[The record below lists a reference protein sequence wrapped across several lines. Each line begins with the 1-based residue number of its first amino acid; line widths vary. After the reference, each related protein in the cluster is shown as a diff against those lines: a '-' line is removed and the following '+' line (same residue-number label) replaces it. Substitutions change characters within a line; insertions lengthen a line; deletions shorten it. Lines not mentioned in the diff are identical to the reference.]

1 MYFLYNLIL
10 IFLVFFTFPFWGIKI
25 IFSSRWR
32 KGIGERFGF
41 LSLKTKES
49 IKEENEYFW
58 VHASSVGEVKIA
70 SALIKEI
77 KKKFPYY
84 NLLISSMTPAGVQ
97 ILKNLYPDEIV
108 IFVPLDLRG
117 CIKRI
122 LKCFR
127 IKILILVETEI
138 WPNLV
143 RLVKKQ
149 QATIIV
155 VNGRISDK
163 SFKKYRIFRLWVKKV
178 LFFIDVFSMQSAK
191 YAERIIF
198 LGAEK
203 KKVKITGN
211 IKYDGV
217 LSEQIINQKNEN
229 IYREFSLSE
238 KDLIWVAGS
247 TRAGEERIII
257 DVYKQVLKKYSGL
270 KLIIAPRHLERV
282 AYLES
287 LLIKEPFNFIKKSSL
302 HSKVNSSKNG
312 QRFPPPINV
321 IVLDTMGELIKAY
334 SIATV
339 VFVGGSLVKIGG
351 HNILEPAS
359 LGKPVLFGPYMQNFK
374 EPASLLKERE
384 GAIQVKDEK
393 ELETYVLYLLTNFS
407 LLSKMGKN
415 AGKAVLTGQGAAL
428 KNLEL
433 IAGLLQQNSGE

>member
-1 MYFLYNLIL
+1 MYFLYNLTL
-10 IFLVFFTFPFWGIKI
+10 IFLVFFTFPFWGIKMI
-25 IFSSRWR
+25 VYSGWR
-32 KGIGERFGF
+32 EGIGQRFGF
-41 LSLKTKES
+41 LSSKIKKH
-49 IKEENEYFW
+49 IKKEEKYFW
-58 VHASSVGEVKIA
+58 VHASSVGEAKIA

-77 KKKFPYY
+77 RKKFPYY
-84 NLLISSMTPAGVQ
+84 NLLISSMTPVGVQ
-97 ILKNLYPDEIV
+97 ILKDLYPDEIV
-108 IFVPLDLRG
+108 IFVPLDLKS

-127 IKILILVETEI
+127 IKTLILVETEI
-138 WPNLV
+138 WPNLI
-143 RLVKKQ
+143 RLAKKQ
-149 QATIIV
+149 QAKIIV

-163 SFKKYRIFRLWVKKV
+163 SFKKYKIFKLWVKKV
-178 LFFIDVFSMQSAK
+178 LFFIDVFSMQSEK

-203 KKVKITGN
+203 RKVKITGN

-217 LSEQIINQKNEN
+217 LSEQIINQKNKD

-247 TRAGEERIII
+247 TQAGEERIII

-270 KLIIAPRHLERV
+270 KLIIAPRHLERI

-287 LLIKEPFNFIKKSSL
+287 LLVKESFNFIKKSTL
-302 HSKVNSSKNG
+302 YSKMNSSKNG
-312 QRFPPPINV
+312 QRFFSPTNV

-374 EPASLLKERE
+374 EPACLLKERE
-384 GAIQVKDEK
+384 GAIQVKNEK
-393 ELETYVLYLLTNFS
+393 ELEINILHLLSNFS
-407 LLSKMGKN
+407 LLSKMGEN
-415 AGKAVLTGQGAAL
+415 AGKAVLSGQGATL

-433 IAGLLQQNSGE
+433 IAGLL